1 MRIEATTK
9 RTKKVKVKAELHV
22 RNKHRERYDLDA
34 LVKSLPELKEYVILN
49 KYDVESIDFANP
61 AAVKALN
68 KALLI
73 HFYAVESW
81 DIPEGFLCPPI
92 PGRSD
97 YIHIVADLLSGDDE
111 TKIPTGKKV
120 KCLDIGTGANCV
132 YPIIG
137 VSEYDW
143 NFIGSDIDPV
153 SIDWAKGILDKNENL
168 KTKVDIRLQKDV
180 DQIFKGI
187 LKKSEKVNVSICNP
201 PFHTSLKKAEAGT
214 LRKLSNL
221 KGQRVTD
228 ISRNFGGTNNEL
240 WCVGGEKRFIN
251 NMINQSVEYKDN
263 CTWFTTIVS
272 DKDNL
277 KSLYKTL
284 EKVNPTSVKTLAMGQ
299 GNKTSRILAWTFK

>member
-1 MRIEATTK
+1 MRIETTVK
-9 RTKKVKVKAELHV
+9 KIKKVKVKAELHP
-22 RNKHRERYDLDA
+22 RNKHRERYNFEELI
-34 LVKSLPELKEYVILN
+34 KSSPELKKHVILN
-49 KYDVESIDFANP
+49 KFDTESIDFANP

-68 KALLI
+68 KALLL
-73 HFYAVESW
+73 HFYAIESW

-97 YIHIVADLLSGDDE
+97 YIHIVADLISNGDD

-143 NFIGSDIDPV
+143 NFIGSDIDPISV
-153 SIDWAKGILDKNENL
+153 DWANGILAENENL
-168 KTKVDIRLQKDV
+168 KSKINIRLQKDANN
-180 DQIFKGI
+180 IFKGI
-187 LKKSEKVNVSICNP
+187 LKKSEKITVSICNP
-201 PFHTSLKKAEAGT
+201 PYHSSLKKAEAGT

-221 KGQRVTD
+221 KGQKVRDV
-228 ISRNFGGTNNEL
+228 SKNFGGTNNEL
-240 WCVGGEKRFIN
+240 WCLGGEKRFIN

-263 CTWFTTIVS
+263 CEWFTTIVS
-272 DKDNL
+272 DKDSL
-277 KSLYKTL
+277 KSLNKSL
-284 EKVNPTSVKTLAMGQ
+284 EKVNPTQVKTIAMGQ

>member
-1 MRIEATTK
+1 MRIETTTK

-22 RNKHRERYDLDA
+22 RNKHRERYDLDS

-168 KTKVDIRLQKDV
+168 KAKVDIRLQKDV

-187 LKKSEKVNVSICNP
+187 LKKSEKINVSICNP

-221 KGQRVTD
+221 KGQRVTH

-284 EKVNPTSVKTLAMGQ
+284 EKVTPTSVKTLAMGQ

>member
-97 YIHIVADLLSGDDE
+97 YIHIVADLLSGGDE

-153 SIDWAKGILDKNENL
+153 SVDWAKGILDK
-168 KTKVDIRLQKDV
+168 
-180 DQIFKGI
+180 
-187 LKKSEKVNVSICNP
+187 
-201 PFHTSLKKAEAGT
+201 
-214 LRKLSNL
+214 
-221 KGQRVTD
+221 
-228 ISRNFGGTNNEL
+228 
-240 WCVGGEKRFIN
+240 
-251 NMINQSVEYKDN
+251 SVLD
-263 CTWFTTIVS
+263 
-272 DKDNL
+272 
-277 KSLYKTL
+277 
-284 EKVNPTSVKTLAMGQ
+284 
-299 GNKTSRILAWTFK
+299 